1 MAGYDRSKNADYTL
15 AVQSALKT
23 LGADLGGSG
32 VDGKW
37 GKYTEAAYR
46 KNRAAVDR
54 LVSEM
59 GVSAAGAY
67 GSGSRLAAEQINVPE
82 QKGFDEWLSI
92 GGALFAAQ
100 AEARKASAKRQLEVN
115 RQQVEQARAQ
125 SAVTLE
131 NAANARGFGR
141 SSYTANLLQRNENA
155 ARDNQT
161 ALMNNFSDALMQID
175 ADQAA
180 SAAQFAGTMWK
191 SQQDAALAAQK
202 FNAQMRQESNLAQW
216 KQDNADWAAAQKASA
231 SGSSGGRRRA
241 SGRRTEQ
248 ETKAG
253 GVQSLIRAGVQAVKG
268 MRKR

>member
-1 MAGYDRSKNADYTL
+1 MAGYDRSKNTDYTL

-23 LGADLGGSG
+23 LGADLGGPG

-46 KNRAAVDR
+46 KNRAAVDG

-67 GSGSRLAAEQINVPE
+67 GSGSRLAAEQIDVPE

-115 RQQVEQARAQ
+115 RQQLEQARAQ

-141 SSYTANLLQRNENA
+141 SSYTADLLQRNENA

-180 SAAQFAGTMWK
+180 GAAQFAGTRRWRRRSSTRRCGRNPIWRSGNRTTPIGRPRRK
-191 SQQDAALAAQK
+191 RA
-202 FNAQMRQESNLAQW
+202 RPGPP
-216 KQDNADWAAAQKASA
+216 AAAAA
-231 SGSSGGRRRA
+231 PPAEGRSRERRPA
-241 SGRRTEQ
+241 ACRR
-248 ETKAG
+248 
-253 GVQSLIRAGVQAVKG
+253 
-268 MRKR
+268 

>member
-23 LGADLGGSG
+23 LGADLGGPG

-67 GSGSRLAAEQINVPE
+67 GSGSRLAAEQIDVPE

-115 RQQVEQARAQ
+115 RQQLEQARAQ

-141 SSYTANLLQRNENA
+141 SSYTADLLQRNENA

-180 SAAQFAGTMWK
+180 LFYLPQSVHRHGGEGE
-191 SQQDAALAAQK
+191 SDAAAGEDRKRSECARCASGTDLSGRNGEAAGG
-202 FNAQMRQESNLAQW
+202 ARAPGHPGIHGGG
-216 KQDNADWAAAQKASA
+216 AAAAPA
-231 SGSSGGRRRA
+231 RGR
-241 SGRRTEQ
+241 G
-248 ETKAG
+248 
-253 GVQSLIRAGVQAVKG
+253 
-268 MRKR
+268 